1 MGKFKSWNDRGK
13 CMNVWE
19 RRRVDPLYQFPEDIF
34 YTTEKVNGNTFY
46 DDLPKPDKYGIY
58 HTANA

>member
-1 MGKFKSWNDRGK
+1 
-13 CMNVWE
+13 MNVWE
-19 RRRVDPLYQFPEDIF
+19 RRGVDPLYQFPTDIF